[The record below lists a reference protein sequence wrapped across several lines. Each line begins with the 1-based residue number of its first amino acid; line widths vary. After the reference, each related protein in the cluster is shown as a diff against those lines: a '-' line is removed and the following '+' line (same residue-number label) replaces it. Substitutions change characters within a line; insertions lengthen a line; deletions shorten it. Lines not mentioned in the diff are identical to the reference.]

1 MQLNGVTIG
10 IPLFNEV
17 RHIEAAIHSA
27 AGQCEAL
34 VISDNGSEDGSSTIC
49 QKVCGEYQHATYI
62 RHSSNQGSS
71 FNFHFL
77 LERARTPYFMWLGG
91 HDLIPEMYV
100 ARLRHALHA
109 RPDAVL
115 AYGTARH
122 IDATGLQIAQYG
134 YDYHRLLSAD
144 SPTVRLL
151 GLIRFLSDCS
161 LIHGV
166 FRTSAIQSAWTNEQC
181 LGADHV
187 LLAKAALIGTFI
199 YVPESYLLRRTVR
212 TGDTPEAQ
220 LLRVRGSAS
229 MNTPPSYAP
238 MQRMLYALAIET
250 AQEQGWSGLETR
262 LKARYFLTRRFGPF
276 AETLV
281 GRKLEHLALSV
292 ISTTRT
298 ASRLIRSR

>member
-1 MQLNGVTIG
+1 
-10 IPLFNEV
+10 
-17 RHIEAAIHSA
+17 
-27 AGQCEAL
+27 
-34 VISDNGSEDGSSTIC
+34 
-49 QKVCGEYQHATYI
+49 
-62 RHSSNQGSS
+62 
-71 FNFHFL
+71 
-77 LERARTPYFMWLGG
+77 
-91 HDLIPEMYV
+91 
-100 ARLRHALHA
+100 
-109 RPDAVL
+109 
-115 AYGTARH
+115 
-122 IDATGLQIAQYG
+122 
-134 YDYHRLLSAD
+134 
-144 SPTVRLL
+144 
-151 GLIRFLSDCS
+151 
-161 LIHGV
+161 
-166 FRTSAIQSAWTNEQC
+166 
-181 LGADHV
+181 
-187 LLAKAALIGTFI
+187 LIGTFI